1 VPLAD
6 YIDAV
11 DSFNKNEEI
20 EHPNIHYYPA
30 GPQPV
35 LIIGSIKEI
44 IVGCIPKVFEI
55 VQKINNNVKSYAAA
69 YNSCSNSALPK
80 LDRPAK
86 TPIFKIA
93 DFNPS

>member
-35 LIIGSIKEI
+35 LTIGSIREI
-44 IVGCIPKVFEI
+44 IVGFIPKVFEI
-55 VQKINNNVKSYAAA
+55 IQKINKNAKSYAAA
-69 YNSCSNSALPK
+69 YNSCVKSKLPK
-80 LDRPAK
+80 LRQKMTLQMEGAP
-86 TPIFKIA
+86 
-93 DFNPS
+93 